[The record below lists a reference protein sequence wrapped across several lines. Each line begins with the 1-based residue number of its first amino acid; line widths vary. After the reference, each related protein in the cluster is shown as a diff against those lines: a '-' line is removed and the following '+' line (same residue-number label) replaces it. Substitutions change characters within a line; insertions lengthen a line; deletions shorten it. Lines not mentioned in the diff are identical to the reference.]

1 MANKLKFDITAKD
14 RTKKAFGTI
23 KKGLGGIT
31 KALTSFKTAIVAA
44 VGVAGIGLLVKNSL
58 SAIDKI
64 GKLSRQLFI
73 STEDLGAFR
82 LAADL
87 GGTSLEAF
95 AKGARTLAVGINDF
109 LVKGTGI
116 AKEAFEQLGI
126 TAEDLKATNGDL
138 FAQFELTADAL
149 NKLEGSTDKTAI
161 AYKLFGGR
169 NIELLTAIEGGA
181 AGLKDIR
188 EQAERF
194 GLTLSADMVKR
205 VEDANDSMTR
215 MKYRITGLVQNFTV
229 GLAPVL
235 ETISDRL
242 GIMFDNFVAS
252 NGGIEKFS
260 QLMVEKLLIAIQA
273 IVQAVG
279 NLVFFIEDFI
289 RVLKNLTEWTGIW
302 GKTQEDLNKIIED
315 SKQGIED
322 WSELAGKGME
332 YAQEKVAGY
341 EQAIEDAEESLKR
354 LELQT
359 KLTHGEGT
367 TSADVFLRVNEVLT
381 NLIQTVKD
389 LNSEQSKTM
398 DIIGEQQDSH
408 VQAHKDYL
416 ARLEERRN
424 AEMEAFQKSQALVMK
439 NFLAEKKANDAKKQM
454 QREFNNFMLDTSL
467 STFEK
472 LGSLNAK
479 AFRIYKALAIAK
491 TIIATREAAVQAY
504 AKFGGWPF
512 GAIAAAATIA
522 EGMAQ
527 VSVIRSQQYSG
538 RRYGGPVREGQPY
551 MVGEAGRE
559 LFVPNSSGRIVSND
573 DLKQQNGMKAV
584 NITFNIQANDTEGFD
599 DLLSKRRGFII
610 SMINESLNQQ
620 GKEAL
625 I

>member
-14 RTKKAFGTI
+14 RTKQAFGTI

-181 AGLKDIR
+181 AGLTKIR
-188 EQAERF
+188 EEAEKF

-215 MKYRITGLVQNFTV
+215 MKFRITGLVQNFTV
-229 GLAPVL
+229 GLAPTL
-235 ETISDRL
+235 EKITETL
-242 GIMFDNFVAS
+242 GKMFDNFVAS
-252 NGGIEKFS
+252 NGGIETFAK
-260 QLMVEKLLIAIQA
+260 LMVDKLLGAIQA
-273 IVQAVG
+273 IIMALG
-279 NLVFFIEDFI
+279 NL
-289 RVLKNLTEWTGIW
+289 
-302 GKTQEDLNKIIED
+302 II
-315 SKQGIED
+315 GIETFMTNLK
-322 WSELAGKGME
+322 ELISFTGLFDTASDK
-332 YAQEKVAGY
+332 
-341 EQAIEDAEESLKR
+341 LTKR
-354 LELQT
+354 LEKLKEQLEIYESGKGDGFTDTAKMAEYLREEIVKVEEQLGDLGTAFQT
-359 KLTHGEGT
+359 TN
-367 TSADVFLRVNEVLT
+367 TSGMDTMELFQRLIDV
-381 NLIQTVKD
+381 IQTLREENAKIT
-389 LNSEQSKTM
+389 NTIEEG
-398 DIIGEQQDSH
+398 IGVQQDAH
-408 VQAHKDYL
+408 VQAHKDAL
-416 ARLEERRN
+416 DRIAERQN

>member
-1 MANKLKFDITAKD
+1 MANKLKFDISAQD
-14 RTKKAFGTI
+14 RTKAAFRTI
-23 KKGLGGIT
+23 KKGLGSIT
-31 KALTSFKTAIVAA
+31 SALTSFKTAIVAA
-44 VGVAGIGLLVKNSL
+44 VGVAGIGLLIKNSL
-58 SAIDKI
+58 TAIDRI

-73 STEDLGAFR
+73 STQDLGAFQ

-95 AKGARTLAVGINDF
+95 AKGSRTLAVGINDY

-116 AKEAFEQLGI
+116 AKEAFDQLGI
-126 TAEDLKATNGDL
+126 TVQDLKKTNGDL
-138 FAQFELTADAL
+138 FAQFTLVADAL
-149 NKLEGSTDKTAI
+149 NNLQGSTDKTAI

-205 VEDANDSMTR
+205 VENANDSMTR
-215 MKYRITGLVQNFTV
+215 MSYRLKGLRDNFV
-229 GLAPVL
+229 VALAPTL
-235 ETISDRL
+235 ERISEAM
-242 GIMFDNFVAS
+242 GKMFDNFVAS
-252 NGGIEKFS
+252 NGGIEKFAE
-260 QLMVEKLLIAIQA
+260 LMVTKLLMAIRAIIQA
-273 IVQAVG
+273 IG
-279 NLVFFIEDFI
+279 NMVFFLEDTVSNI
-289 RVLKNLTEWTGIW
+289 KEILSWMGLWS
-302 GKTQEDLNKIIED
+302 KTQEELTTDIEESQKQLSKWLDTGRDDPFALEVIEKYTNKI
-315 SKQGIED
+315 
-322 WSELAGKGME
+322 AN
-332 YAQEKVAGY
+332 
-341 EQAIEDAEESLKR
+341 AEEKLKR
-354 LELQT
+354 LQLQT
-359 KLTHGEGT
+359 QLTHGEGT
-367 TSADVFLRVNEVLT
+367 TSAEVFLKVDSVIADLIVTMTEYNKELDTT
-381 NLIQTVKD
+381 NGL
-389 LNSEQSKTM
+389 L
-398 DIIGEQQDSH
+398 GEQQDAH
-408 VQAHKDYL
+408 VLLHNEHMENLK
-416 ARLEERRN
+416 EREN
-424 AEMEAFQKSQALVMK
+424 AEKRVFETMKFLSMKRYLEDQA
-439 NFLAEKKANDAKKQM
+439 AIKKKKEM

-573 DLKQQNGMKAV
+573 DLKQKNGMGAV

-610 SMINESLNQQ
+610 SMINESLNQR

>member
-1 MANKLKFDITAKD
+1 MANKLKFDIAAND

-44 VGVAGIGLLVKNSL
+44 VGVAGIGLLVKSSL
-58 SAIDKI
+58 TAIDRI

-73 STEDLGAFR
+73 STQDLGAFQ

-109 LVKGTGI
+109 LVKGTGV

-126 TAEDLKATNGDL
+126 TQQDLKATNGDL

-181 AGLKDIR
+181 AGLKEIR
-188 EQAERF
+188 DQAERF

-215 MKYRITGLVQNFTV
+215 MSYRLKGLRDNFV
-229 GLAPVL
+229 VALAPTL
-235 ETISDRL
+235 ERISEAM
-242 GIMFDNFVAS
+242 GKMFDNFVAS
-252 NGGIEKFS
+252 NGGIEKFAE
-260 QLMVEKLLIAIQA
+260 LMVTKLLMAMRA
-273 IVQAVG
+273 IVQAIG
-279 NLVFFIEDFI
+279 NMVFFLEDTVSNI
-289 RVLKNLTEWTGIW
+289 KEILSWMGLWS
-302 GKTQEDLNKIIED
+302 KTQEELTTDIEESQKQLDKWLKTGRDDPFALEVIEKYTNKI
-315 SKQGIED
+315 
-322 WSELAGKGME
+322 AN
-332 YAQEKVAGY
+332 
-341 EQAIEDAEESLKR
+341 AEEKLKR
-354 LELQT
+354 LQLQT
-359 KLTHGEGT
+359 QLTHGEGT
-367 TSADVFLRVNEVLT
+367 TSAEVFLTIDSVLAD
-381 NLIQTVKD
+381 LIV
-389 LNSEQSKTM
+389 TM
-398 DIIGEQQDSH
+398 DEYNKELNTTNDLLGEQQD
-408 VQAHKDYL
+408 AHILLHNEYMENLKERENEEKRVYETMKFLSMKRYMEDKL
-416 ARLEERRN
+416 A
-424 AEMEAFQKSQALVMK
+424 MEK
-439 NFLAEKKANDAKKQM
+439 KKQM
-454 QREFNNFMLDTSL
+454 QREFNSFMLDTSL

-504 AKFGGWPF
+504 ARFGGWPF

-538 RRYGGPVREGQPY
+538 RRYGGSVREGQPY

-610 SMINESLNQQ
+610 SMINQSLNQQ
-620 GKEAL
+620 GKESL
-625 I
+625 V

>member
-14 RTKKAFGTI
+14 RTKQAFGTI
-23 KKGLGGIT
+23 KKGLGSIT

-181 AGLKDIR
+181 AGLTKIR
-188 EQAERF
+188 EEAEKF
-194 GLTLSADMVKR
+194 GLTLSAEMVKR

-215 MKYRITGLVQNFTV
+215 MKFRITGLVQNFTV
-229 GLAPVL
+229 GLAPTL
-235 ETISDRL
+235 EKITETL
-242 GIMFDNFVAS
+242 GKMFDNFVAS
-252 NGGIEKFS
+252 NGGIETFS
-260 QLMVEKLLIAIQA
+260 KLMVDKLLGAIQA
-273 IVQAVG
+273 IIMALG
-279 NLVFFIEDFI
+279 NLIIGIETFMTN
-289 RVLKNLTEWTGIW
+289 LKELISFTGLFDTASDKLTQQLETLKEQLEFYES
-302 GKTQEDLNKIIED
+302 GKTDGFVDSAKMAEYLREEIVKVEEQLGDLGTAFQTTNTSGMD
-315 SKQGIED
+315 TM
-322 WSELAGKGME
+322 ELF
-332 YAQEKVAGY
+332 Q
-341 EQAIEDAEESLKR
+341 R
-354 LELQT
+354 LI
-359 KLTHGEGT
+359 
-367 TSADVFLRVNEVLT
+367 DV
-381 NLIQTVKD
+381 IQTLREENAKIT
-389 LNSEQSKTM
+389 NTIEEG
-398 DIIGEQQDSH
+398 IGVQQDAH
-408 VQAHKDYL
+408 VQAHKDAL
-416 ARLEERRN
+416 DRIAERQN

-491 TIIATREAAVQAY
+491 AVIATREAAVQAY

-527 VSVIRSQQYSG
+527 VAVIRSQQYAG

>member
-1 MANKLKFDITAKD
+1 MANKLKFDIAAND

-44 VGVAGIGLLVKNSL
+44 VGVAGIGLLVKSSL
-58 SAIDKI
+58 TAIDRI

-73 STEDLGAFR
+73 STQDLGAFQ

-109 LVKGTGI
+109 LVKGTGV

-126 TAEDLKATNGDL
+126 TQQDLKATNGDL

-181 AGLKDIR
+181 AGLKEIR
-188 EQAERF
+188 DQAERF

-215 MKYRITGLVQNFTV
+215 MSYRLKGLRDNFV
-229 GLAPVL
+229 VALAPTL
-235 ETISDRL
+235 ERISEAM
-242 GIMFDNFVAS
+242 GKMFDNFVAS
-252 NGGIEKFS
+252 NGGIEKFAE
-260 QLMVEKLLIAIQA
+260 LMVTKLLMAIRA
-273 IVQAVG
+273 IVQAIG
-279 NLVFFIEDFI
+279 NMVFFLEDTVSNI
-289 RVLKNLTEWTGIW
+289 KEILSWMGLWS
-302 GKTQEDLNKIIED
+302 KTQEELTTDIEESQKQLDKWLKTGRDDPFALEVIEKYTNKI
-315 SKQGIED
+315 
-322 WSELAGKGME
+322 AN
-332 YAQEKVAGY
+332 
-341 EQAIEDAEESLKR
+341 AEEKLKR
-354 LELQT
+354 LQLQT
-359 KLTHGEGT
+359 QLTHGEGT
-367 TSADVFLRVNEVLT
+367 TSAEVFLTIDSVLAD
-381 NLIQTVKD
+381 LIV
-389 LNSEQSKTM
+389 TM
-398 DIIGEQQDSH
+398 DEYNKELNTTNDLLGEQQD
-408 VQAHKDYL
+408 AHILLHNEYMENLKERENEEKRVYETMKFLSMKRYMEDKL
-416 ARLEERRN
+416 A
-424 AEMEAFQKSQALVMK
+424 MEK
-439 NFLAEKKANDAKKQM
+439 KKQM
-454 QREFNNFMLDTSL
+454 QREFNSFMLDTSL

-504 AKFGGWPF
+504 ARFGGWPF

-538 RRYGGPVREGQPY
+538 RRYGGSVREGQPY

-610 SMINESLNQQ
+610 SMINQSLNQQ
-620 GKEAL
+620 GKESL
-625 I
+625 V